1 MYKNPITGEMDPD
14 RNELGVLNGQ
24 IRIVTDATRARDFL
38 DGAAIAGR
46 MLAAAAR
53 PDPYRHPPDG
63 YARAL
68 GRPAPAVAAAAA
80 PPPDAALVDIRRRA
94 ADSING
100 VNTAPSFFAIRP
112 MPDGYARE
120 LALRGAATE
129 GSDGKEQDNESR
141 RRGEEELRESNRLA
155 DEILAALPANVT
167 THEDLMKLPLSTL
180 REIAEQVRKLAPRAA
195 TDGYISGLLRK
206 AAEDI
211 HRYAQQQH
219 AGDADDRRHWYL
231 R

>member
-1 MYKNPITGEMDPD
+1 MFRNPTTGECDAS
-14 RNELGVLNGQ
+14 RTELGVAVG
-24 IRIVTDATRARDFL
+24 RIVTTPATRALRVATDVY
-38 DGAAIAGR
+38 R
-46 MLAAAAR
+46 QP
-53 PDPYRHPPDG
+53 PDP

-129 GSDGKEQDNESR
+129 GSDGKEDNESR